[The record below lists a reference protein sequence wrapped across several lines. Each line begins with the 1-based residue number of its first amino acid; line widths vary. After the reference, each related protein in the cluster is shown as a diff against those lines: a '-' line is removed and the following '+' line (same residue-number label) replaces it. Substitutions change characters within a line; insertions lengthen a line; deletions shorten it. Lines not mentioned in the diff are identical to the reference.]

1 MIIPRKALMQWTVF
15 ISFLCL
21 VPCSEALAN
30 PQVSV
35 PEKRFDAKRVQ
46 EGEVIVHRFAIQ
58 NQGSEPLVIQHI
70 KPDCGC
76 TSAEFDETIAP
87 GEEGHITLRLD
98 TRGYSGRIA
107 KHTRVITNDPQKEL
121 AILTMEADVW
131 TPITLSK
138 TYVVFKGTAGDR
150 LSEAIEVR
158 AGMPKPL
165 TLEAE
170 AFDLE
175 DKLDYRIEEV
185 EEGQAYRIHFSSLPV
200 PAQRYHGTL
209 KLRTNYPEKP
219 EIKIR
224 IRARFKEKG

>member
-1 MIIPRKALMQWTVF
+1 MMIPRKGFIKWAVF

-21 VPCSEALAN
+21 ALCSKALAS
-30 PQVSV
+30 PQVAV
-35 PEKRFDAKRVQ
+35 PENRFDAQRVQ
-46 EGEVIVHRFAIQ
+46 EGEVIVHSYVIQ
-58 NQGSEPLVIQHI
+58 NRGTEPLEILHV

-76 TSAEFDETIAP
+76 TSAEFDKSIAP
-87 GEEGHITLRLD
+87 GKEGHITLRLD
-98 TRGYSGRIA
+98 TRGDSGRIA
-107 KHTRVITNDPQKEL
+107 KHTRVFTNDPQKKF
-121 AILTMEADVW
+121 AVLTMEAEVW

-138 TYVVFKGTAGDR
+138 TYVIFKGTAGDR

-165 TLEAE
+165 TLEAG

-175 DKLDYRIEEV
+175 DKVDYRIEEV
-185 EEGQAYRIHFSSLPV
+185 EEGKAYRIHFSSLPV

-209 KLRTNYPEKP
+209 TLRTNYAEKP
-219 EIKIR
+219 EIEIR